1 MLKHLIIILISAL
14 ICRCAVYK
22 PSLQFD
28 EHKKYILLTFDD
40 GPNNH
45 KNTTRQVLEVLGKH
59 KVKALFNLIG
69 MNVDRYPDITREIHN
84 NGHIIANHGYTV
96 MPVLFRSRK
105 KIKWEVD
112 SCTAALQ
119 RALNDSLYK
128 PLYFRPSMGWYNS
141 RTIKI
146 IRERNMKV
154 NGMTIYAVDTKK
166 STDDTDK
173 VIKEIVKKAER
184 HNGGVIVLHDGIAEY
199 TWLERRLKQ
208 GWKNYDRSF
217 IPVVTDS
224 IITIL
229 KREGFA
235 FPKLDENSPHDL
247 SEEERIFF
255 KDIIYF

>member
-1 MLKHLIIILISAL
+1 
-14 ICRCAVYK
+14 
-22 PSLQFD
+22 
-28 EHKKYILLTFDD
+28 
-40 GPNNH
+40 
-45 KNTTRQVLEVLGKH
+45 
-59 KVKALFNLIG
+59 
-69 MNVDRYPDITREIHN
+69 
-84 NGHIIANHGYTV
+84 
-96 MPVLFRSRK
+96 
-105 KIKWEVD
+105 
-112 SCTAALQ
+112 
-119 RALNDSLYK
+119 
-128 PLYFRPSMGWYNS
+128 MGWYNS